1 MTEDERDN
9 LLRYR
14 RKNRRNNRIEKLIL
28 KELETVL
35 LKELKDKELTIKR
48 KLIV

>member
-14 RKNRRNNRIEKLIL
+14 RNNRIEKLKG
-28 KELETVL
+28 KELNM
-35 LKELKDKELTIKR
+35 K
-48 KLIV
+48 

>member
-14 RKNRRNNRIEKLIL
+14 RNNRIVK
-28 KELETVL
+28 
-35 LKELKDKELTIKR
+35 LKDKELNIK
-48 KLIV
+48 

>member
-14 RKNRRNNRIEKLIL
+14 RNNRIEKL
-28 KELETVL
+28 
-35 LKELKDKELTIKR
+35 KDKEVNIK
-48 KLIV
+48 

>member
-1 MTEDERDN
+1 MTKDERDN

-14 RKNRRNNRIEKLIL
+14 RSNRIEKL
-28 KELETVL
+28 
-35 LKELKDKELTIKR
+35 KDKELNIKS

>member
-14 RKNRRNNRIEKLIL
+14 RNNRVEK
-28 KELETVL
+28 
-35 LKELKDKELTIKR
+35 LKDKELNIK
-48 KLIV
+48 

>member
-14 RKNRRNNRIEKLIL
+14 RNNRIEKL
-28 KELETVL
+28 
-35 LKELKDKELTIKR
+35 KDKGLNIK
-48 KLIV
+48 

>member
-14 RKNRRNNRIEKLIL
+14 RNNRTEK
-28 KELETVL
+28 
-35 LKELKDKELTIKR
+35 LKDKALNIK
-48 KLIV
+48 

>member
-14 RKNRRNNRIEKLIL
+14 RNNRIEKL
-28 KELETVL
+28 
-35 LKELKDKELTIKR
+35 KDKELKNEN
-48 KLIV
+48 LFFGL

>member
-14 RKNRRNNRIEKLIL
+14 RNNRIEKL
-28 KELETVL
+28 
-35 LKELKDKELTIKR
+35 KDKELNIKR

>member
-14 RKNRRNNRIEKLIL
+14 KNNRIEKL
-28 KELETVL
+28 
-35 LKELKDKELTIKR
+35 KDKELNIK
-48 KLIV
+48 

>member
-14 RKNRRNNRIEKLIL
+14 RNNRLEKLKN
-28 KELETVL
+28 KELNV
-35 LKELKDKELTIKR
+35 K
-48 KLIV
+48 

>member
-14 RKNRRNNRIEKLIL
+14 INNRTEK
-28 KELETVL
+28 
-35 LKELKDKELTIKR
+35 LKDKELNIK
-48 KLIV
+48 